1 MLSNVFLKSLRDQRK
16 PLLWWSIGLIAI
28 AIFTMAFY
36 PSIRDAPGLD
46 DMFEQMP
53 EVLRKVFLGAVADLT
68 SPEGY
73 LNSQLYVFFAP
84 VLFLFFTIG
93 RGSWA
98 IAGEEQNGTL
108 DLLLSYPVMRW
119 RVVVDKFLAMT
130 VATLGLVM
138 TLWLGTVAG
147 IVMVGMEISLLR
159 VAEVTLSAGLLGMA
173 FGSLALAVGCAT
185 GKRSL
190 SIGVASAVAVL
201 AYFWNALAPSV
212 DVLEPFRKVSP
223 FYYYSGADPL
233 TNGLDPGH
241 VAVLVG
247 ITVVLLAL
255 GIVAFRRRDLAV

>member
-16 PLLWWSIGLIAI
+16 PLLWWSLGLIAI
-28 AIFTMAFY
+28 AILTMLFY
-36 PSIRDAPGLD
+36 PSVSEAPELD
-46 DMFEQMP
+46 DLVEKMP
-53 EVLRKVFLGAVADLT
+53 EALRRAFIGEIADLT

-98 IAGEEQNGTL
+98 IAGEEQRGTL

-130 VATLGLVM
+130 VATLGLVVA
-138 TLWLGTVAG
+138 LWLGTVAG

-173 FGSLALAVGCAT
+173 FGSLAMMMGCAT

-190 SIGVASAVAVL
+190 SIGVTSAVAVL

-212 DVLEPFRKVSP
+212 DALEPFRVVSP
-223 FYYYSGADPL
+223 FYYYSSADPL
-233 TNGLDPGH
+233 SNGLDPGH
-241 VAVLVG
+241 VAVLSG
-247 ITVVLLAL
+247 IAVVLLAL
-255 GIVAFRRRDLAV
+255 GLFAFRRRDLAV

>member
-16 PLLWWSIGLIAI
+16 PLLWWSVGVIAI
-28 AIFTMAFY
+28 AIFTMLFY

-46 DMFEQMP
+46 DVFEQMP
-53 EVLRKVFLGAVADLT
+53 EALRKAFVGEVTDLT

-73 LNSQLYVFFAP
+73 LNSQLYVFFVP

-98 IAGEEQNGTL
+98 IAGEEQRGTL

-119 RVVVDKFLAMT
+119 RVVVEKFSAMT
-130 VATLGLVM
+130 VATLGIAVA
-138 TLWLGTVAG
+138 LWLGTVIG

-159 VAEVTLSAGLLGMA
+159 VAEVTLSGALLGMA

-190 SIGVASAVAVL
+190 SIGVASAVGVL

-223 FYYYSGADPL
+223 FYYYGSADPL

-241 VAVLVG
+241 VVVLLG
-247 ITVVLLAL
+247 ITVVLLAV
-255 GIVAFRRRDLAV
+255 GIFAFRRRDLAV